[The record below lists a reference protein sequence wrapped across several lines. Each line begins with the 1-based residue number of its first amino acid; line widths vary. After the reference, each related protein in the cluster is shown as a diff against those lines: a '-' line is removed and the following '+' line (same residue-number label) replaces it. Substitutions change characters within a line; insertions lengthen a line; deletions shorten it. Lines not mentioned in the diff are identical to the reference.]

1 MKLLF
6 LGLLSVTV
14 IELVDPYSFHRAYAQ
29 PLEKIRIAYSGT
41 GTSSYVMEI
50 GQRNGI
56 FRKNGLDPEIIY
68 VGSGSLLMQALI
80 AGTFITA
87 LSQGSEAMAAKLH
100 GADIRIAAVIAN
112 HFNHVFLTSRH
123 ITSIKQ
129 LRGKRVAVSRFGSG
143 SHFMTNLVLK
153 EGGLDPEKDVTA
165 LQIGNSA
172 ARMAAILGGTV
183 DGTIMAGDFIP
194 RARKEGFNVLVDLAD
209 SNIEYPFLTFNI
221 AGSVIDRNLKT
232 VKALIKSASEAI
244 RVLQTDPASAKAA
257 IKSALRTDDPETLE
271 FALTRSVRVLERR
284 PFPTPAGIQMVL
296 DELSSKEPKA
306 KSGKFEDFVDLRA
319 LKELER
325 EGVFK

>member
-1 MKLLF
+1 MKNPLWGLTLVIG
-6 LGLLSVTV
+6 LGLFNTC
-14 IELVDPYSFHRAYAQ
+14 SFHFAYGQ
-29 PLEKIRIAYSGT
+29 SLEKIRIAYSGT
-41 GTSSYVMEI
+41 GTNAYVMEV
-50 GQRNGI
+50 GQRSGI
-56 FRKNGLDPEIIY
+56 FRRNGLDPEVIY

-80 AGTFITA
+80 GGTFLTA
-87 LSQGSEAMAAKLH
+87 LSQGSEAMSAKLR
-100 GADIRIAAVIAN
+100 GADVRIAAAIAN
-112 HFNHVFLTSRH
+112 HFNHVFLTSRN

-129 LRGKRVAVSRFGSG
+129 LKGKRVAVSRFGSG

-194 RARKEGFNVLVDLAD
+194 RARKEGFNILVDLAD

-221 AGSVIDRNLKT
+221 VGSVIDRNFKT

-244 RVLQTDPASAKAA
+244 RVLQTDPAAAKAA
-257 IKSALRTDDPETLE
+257 IKIALRTDDPETLE
-271 FALTRSVRVLERR
+271 FAATRSVRVLERR

-296 DELSSKEPKA
+296 DELSPKEPKA